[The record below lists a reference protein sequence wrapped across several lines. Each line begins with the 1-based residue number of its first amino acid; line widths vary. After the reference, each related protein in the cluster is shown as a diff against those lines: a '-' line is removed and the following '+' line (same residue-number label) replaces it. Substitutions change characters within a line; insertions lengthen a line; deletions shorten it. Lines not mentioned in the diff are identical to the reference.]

1 MIQGSQVAG
10 SLSSAAFHRVAFL
23 PYVQGGC
30 VVVPSVTVICLLV
43 EKEAGAVRLLPT
55 KSVPLLTTQRQLKAP
70 PTVTII
76 VTAHGLELFNTR

>member
-1 MIQGSQVAG
+1 MAG
-10 SLSSAAFHRVAFL
+10 SLSSAAFHRMAFL

-30 VVVPSVTVICLLV
+30 VVVPSVTVCLLV

-70 PTVTII
+70 PTMTII
-76 VTAHGLELFNTR
+76 VTAHALELFNAR